1 MYRGMGN
8 NKNKGLDTNLATQ
21 KRLPKG
27 IFFQADQ
34 CLSVLKSMELHWFT
48 PPRDLDTRH

>member
-1 MYRGMGN
+1 MGK
-8 NKNKGLDTNLATQ
+8 NKNKELDTNLTTQ

-27 IFFQADQ
+27 RFLQADQ

-48 PPRDLDTRH
+48 PPRDLDTHH